1 MSIEV
6 EKLSKVYKLKK
17 CQKKVAVDDIS
28 FTIPSGEIV
37 GFIGPNG
44 AGKSTTIKMLT
55 GILVPDVRLHCFYNG
70 RLSGVAFPEHIYPG
84 KA

>member
-17 CQKKVAVDDIS
+17 HQKKLAVDDIS

-55 GILVPDVRLHCFYNG
+55 GKQLKLLRNLM
-70 RLSGVAFPEHIYPG
+70 
-84 KA
+84 K